1 MNIQDWFPLALTGLI
16 YLQSS
21 RLSRV
26 FSNTTV
32 EKNQFFGTQPSLWS
46 NSHIHTWLLE
56 KNIVL
61 AIQTFVGKVRIL
73 LFNMLFRLIVAFIP
87 RSKHLLISWLQSPST
102 VILEPKKR
110 KSVSVFI
117 VQFSSV
123 TQSCPTLCDS
133 MNLSKPSLPV
143 PHQLPKSTPTHV
155 HCVGDAIQPSHLLWS
170 PSPPALNL
178 SQHQDLF
185 KWVSSSHLVAKVWEF
200 QLQH

>member
-32 EKNQFFGTQPSLWS
+32 EKHQFFGTQPSLWS

-73 LFNMLFRLIVAFIP
+73 LFNMLFRLIVAFLP

-123 TQSCPTLCDS
+123 TQSCPTLCNPMDHS
-133 MNLSKPSLPV
+133 TPGLPD
-143 PHQLPKSTPTHV
+143 HQLQVYPNSCP
-155 HCVGDAIQPSHLLWS
+155 
-170 PSPPALNL
+170 L
-178 SQHQDLF
+178 SQWCHPTL
-185 KWVSSSHLVAKVWEF
+185 SSSVIPFSSCL
-200 QLQH
+200 